1 MNSDRTRQITVT
13 VSEIVCI
20 FGTLL
25 GVGVFGGTQVNQ
37 AGGGALS
44 ADATLIAPGT
54 QAFSIWS
61 VIYLGLAAY
70 TVWQWLPGQA
80 TAERHRRIG
89 YLAAASMLLNAG
101 WLLVVQAGW
110 LWASVLVILALVGV
124 LGVIISRLAGSPSRS
139 LADTIITDGTFG
151 LYVGW
156 VSVATAANITATLK
170 DAGVDPAQGTAEILT
185 VAVLVVAGAIGVL
198 LSRVSRGNLGIGAAM
213 VWGISW
219 IAIARATAE
228 PRSTV
233 VTVGAIAVAV
243 VLVVAFV
250 QARAAASAGR
260 GVGARTGSLARA

>member
-13 VSEIVCI
+13 VSEIVCV

-37 AGGGALS
+37 AAGGALS

-110 LWASVLVILALVGV
+110 LWVSVLVILVLVLV
-124 LGVIISRLAGSPSRS
+124 LGVVISRLAASPSRS
-139 LADTIITDGTFG
+139 LTDTVITDGTFG

-156 VSVATAANITATLK
+156 VSVATAANVTATLQ
-170 DAGVDPAQGTAEILT
+170 DAGANPSKGVAELLT
-185 VAVLVVAGAIGVL
+185 VAVLAVAAAIGVL

-219 IAIARATAE
+219 IAIARATATPE
-228 PRSTV
+228 STV
-233 VTVGAIAVAV
+233 VTIGAVVAAVLIAVA
-243 VLVVAFV
+243 F
-250 QARAAASAGR
+250 
-260 GVGARTGSLARA
+260 VGARVQASGERQLSRV

>member
-13 VSEIVCI
+13 VSEIVCV

-37 AGGGALS
+37 AAGGALS

-70 TVWQWLPGQA
+70 TVWQWLPAQA
-80 TAERHRRIG
+80 AAERHRRIG

-110 LWASVLVILALVGV
+110 LWGSVLVILALVLV
-124 LGVIISRLAGSPSRS
+124 LGLIVARLAASPSRS
-139 LADTIITDGTFG
+139 LADTVITDGTFG

-156 VSVATAANITATLK
+156 VSVATAANVTATLQ
-170 DAGVDPAQGTAEILT
+170 DAGLNPSKGVAELLT
-185 VAVLVVAGAIGVL
+185 VAVLAVAAAIGVL

-219 IAIARATAE
+219 IAIARATAAPE
-228 PRSTV
+228 STV
-233 VTVGAIAVAV
+233 VTVGAVVAA
-243 VLVVAFV
+243 VLVAVAFV
-250 QARAAASAGR
+250 
-260 GVGARTGSLARA
+260 GARVQASGKRELTRV

>member
-25 GVGVFGGTQVNQ
+25 GVGVFGGTEVNQ
-37 AGGGALS
+37 AAGGALS

-70 TVWQWLPGQA
+70 TVWQWLPAQA

-110 LWASVLVILALVGV
+110 LWVSVLVIAALVVV
-124 LGVIISRLAGSPSRS
+124 LGLIIARLAASPSRS
-139 LADTIITDGTFG
+139 LADTVITDGTFG

-156 VSVATAANITATLK
+156 VSVATAANVTATLQ
-170 DAGVDPAQGTAEILT
+170 DAGLDPSKGVAELLT
-185 VAVLVVAGAIGVL
+185 VAVLAVAAAIGVL

-219 IAIARATAE
+219 IAIARATAAPE
-228 PRSTV
+228 STV
-233 VTVGAIAVAV
+233 VTVGAVVAA
-243 VLVVAFV
+243 VLVAVAFV
-250 QARAAASAGR
+250 
-260 GVGARTGSLARA
+260 GARVQASGKRELTRV

>member
-13 VSEIVCI
+13 ASEIVCV

-25 GVGVFGGTQVNQ
+25 GVGVFGGTQVDR
-37 AGGGALS
+37 AAGGALS

-61 VIYLGLAAY
+61 VIYAGLAAY

-110 LWASVLVILALVGV
+110 LWVSVLVILALVLV
-124 LGVIISRLAGSPSRS
+124 LGVIISRLAAAPSRS
-139 LADTIITDGTFG
+139 VVDTVITDGTFG

-156 VSVATAANITATLK
+156 VSVATAANVTATLQ
-170 DAGVDPAQGTAEILT
+170 DAGLDPSEGVAEALT
-185 VAVLVVAGAIGVL
+185 VAVLAVAAGIGVL

-219 IAIARATAE
+219 IAIARATAAPE
-228 PRSTV
+228 STV
-233 VTVGAIAVAV
+233 VAVGAVVAAV
-243 VLVVAFV
+243 VVAVAFV
-250 QARAAASAGR
+250 AARVQATSGRRALTR
-260 GVGARTGSLARA
+260 V